1 MENEPDPK
9 SNDSVELKK
18 DWKFYLGITLLAIS
32 ILTPILVLVIP
43 FLGLPAGLAAL
54 IAGACLVGVPEIC
67 ALIAI
72 ALLGK
77 ETWNYLVSKL
87 KEKLPALPTRV
98 SKSRYYLGLTLNI
111 GSLIPLYI
119 AGYFPDILPPQPGR
133 LYVMIAGDLVFVAS
147 FFILGGQFWEKFKSL
162 FVYE

>member
-1 MENEPDPK
+1 MEQEQD
-9 SNDSVELKK
+9 LKK
-18 DWKFYLGITLLAIS
+18 DWKFYLGVLLLAIS
-32 ILTPILVLVIP
+32 IFAPLLALVVP
-43 FLGLPAGLAAL
+43 FIGLSAGFAAL
-54 IAGACLVGVPEIC
+54 IAGACLIGIPEVC

-87 KEKLPALPTRV
+87 KKHLPAFPVRV
-98 SKSRYYLGLTLNI
+98 SRFRYYLGLTLNI

-119 AGYFPDILPPQPGR
+119 AGYFPDILPPHPGR
-133 LYVMIAGDLVFVAS
+133 LYLMIAGDLVFVAS